1 MIFSCRVE
9 RGLIT
14 DCAMTMAAGPGSTD
28 AENGVELAARDRFR
42 GEPAG
47 PAPGQEQDAGLEV
60 YGDSAYGSGEARDA
74 YRQAGH
80 DTVIKSPLLTFAVA
94 RLADAEEEKISAL
107 LRQAVS

>member
-1 MIFSCRVE
+1 
-9 RGLIT
+9 
-14 DCAMTMAAGPGSTD
+14 MAAGPGSTD

-47 PAPGQEQDAGLEV
+47 PAPEPGQEQDAGLEV

-80 DTVIKSPLLTFAVA
+80 DTVIKPPPLTFAVT